1 MRLGRPRPL
10 QEQQNRA
17 VAQRIVVSRE
27 IHRRHGERL
36 DRIDPFAPCSER
48 LAAGGN
54 DVHRGAGPQRSLG
67 HRRGGGDDMLADI
80 QHQQQAPIGERLRHT
95 PRRNFTTAKL
105 QPDSGSHR
113 CRDQPGIGEGREL
126 GQPHAVG
133 KVRPQLACQRESQ
146 RCLPDAAGTGQRDE
160 PMRRN

>member
-1 MRLGRPRPL
+1 MRLCRPRPL

-17 VAQRIVVSRE
+17 VAQRIVVSRH
-27 IHRRHGERL
+27 IHRWHGERL
-36 DRIDPFAPCSER
+36 YRIDPFAPCSER
-48 LAAGGN
+48 LAAGG
-54 DVHRGAGPQRSLG
+54 DDMQRPACPQQSLG
-67 HRRGGGDDMLADI
+67 HCRGGGDDMLAGI
-80 QHQQQAPIGERLRHT
+80 QHQQQAPVCQRLRHT
-95 PRRNFTTAKL
+95 LRRNFTTAKF
-105 QPDSGSHR
+105 QPDSGRQR
-113 CRDQPGIGEGREL
+113 CRDQLGIGEGREL